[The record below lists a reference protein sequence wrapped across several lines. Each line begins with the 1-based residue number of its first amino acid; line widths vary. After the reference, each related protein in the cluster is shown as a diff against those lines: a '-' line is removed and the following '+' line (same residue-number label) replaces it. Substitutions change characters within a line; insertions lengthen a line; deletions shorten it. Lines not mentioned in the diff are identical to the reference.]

1 MSADE
6 NGVFDELDE
15 PGVFSG
21 LMTLL
26 GAALGIFLITYNY
39 LYGPAEGFI
48 AGLHIAAVI
57 GIGAVFTF
65 LMAAFTF
72 LIGWIVEIVWPLLGA
87 LILVGVLMAV
97 PLVFY
102 FGVDVV
108 TDGVARAFMF
118 G

>member
-1 MSADE
+1 MTETKSGA
-6 NGVFDELDE
+6 FDELDE

-26 GAALGIFLITYNY
+26 GAGLGVFLVGYNY

-48 AGLHIAAVI
+48 ADLHIAAVI

-65 LMAAFTF
+65 LSAAFTF

-87 LILVGVLMAV
+87 LLLVGALIAL
-97 PLVFY
+97 PLIFY

-108 TDGVARAFMF
+108 SEGVSRAFLF

>member
-1 MSADE
+1 MTD
-6 NGVFDELDE
+6 NKDGVFEELDE

-26 GAALGIFLITYNY
+26 GALLGIFLVAYNY

-48 AGLHIAAVI
+48 ADLHIAVVI
-57 GIGAVFTF
+57 GIGALFTF
-65 LMAAFTF
+65 LSAAFTF

-87 LILVGVLMAV
+87 LLLVGGLIAL
-97 PLVFY
+97 PLIFY
-102 FGVDVV
+102 FGMDTV
-108 TDGVARAFMF
+108 TEGVSRAFLF